1 MYRRYAR
8 RLWRDKKPLLGRCGG
23 NPYHARSPQ
32 QPEAPM
38 KKILLAALFAVAALP
53 VFAETELLNASYDIA
68 RELFARY
75 NDLYRKEHPDVK
87 IIQSHAGS
95 SKQANAILQGLKADV
110 VTFNQVTDIDVLA
123 QKGKLLPD
131 NWRERLPHHSSPY
144 YSTTA
149 FLVRKG
155 NPKHIE
161 NWGDLIK
168 EGVSIVFPNPKT
180 SGNGRYTYLGALG
193 YAQDTFKTEAEQH
206 AFLKE
211 LLAHVAVFDTG
222 GRGAT
227 TSFVERKIGD
237 VLITFES
244 EVHGIRQEYGAND
257 YDVVIPKVSIL
268 AEFPV
273 AWLDKNTD
281 AKGTTDAAK
290 AYLEYLYSEP
300 AQQLLAENHYRVRDE
315 KIAAAF
321 KDSFPE
327 VKLKTIEDI
336 SGSWDKAM
344 KEHFASGALLD
355 QLQKR

>member
-1 MYRRYAR
+1 
-8 RLWRDKKPLLGRCGG
+8 
-23 NPYHARSPQ
+23 
-32 QPEAPM
+32 M
-38 KKILLAALFAVAALP
+38 KKILLAALFAASALP
-53 VFAETELLNASYDIA
+53 TFAADKELLNASYDIA
-68 RELFARY
+68 RELFVQY
-75 NDLYRKEHPDVK
+75 NALYQKEHPNVK
-87 IIQSHAGS
+87 ITQSHAGS

-123 QKGKLLPD
+123 QKGKLLPE

-155 NPKHIE
+155 NPKQIE
-161 NWGDLIK
+161 NWGDLVK
-168 EGVSIVFPNPKT
+168 DGVEIVLANPKT
-180 SGNGRYTYLGALG
+180 SGNGRYAYLGALG
-193 YAQDTFKTEAEQH
+193 YAQDAFKSEAEQH
-206 AFLKE
+206 DFLKNV
-211 LLAHVAVFDTG
+211 LGHVKVFDTG

-244 EVHGIRQEYGAND
+244 EVHGIRQEYGADN

-273 AWLDKNTD
+273 AWLDKNTE
-281 AKGTTDAAK
+281 AKGTTDTAK
-290 AYLEYLYSEP
+290 NYLEYLYSEP
-300 AQQLLAENHYRVRDE
+300 AQRLLAENHYRVRDE
-315 KIAAAF
+315 KVAAAF
-321 KDSFPE
+321 KDRFPE
-327 VKLKTIEDI
+327 LKLKTIEDI

>member
-1 MYRRYAR
+1 
-8 RLWRDKKPLLGRCGG
+8 
-23 NPYHARSPQ
+23 
-32 QPEAPM
+32 M
-38 KKILLAALFAVAALP
+38 KKILLAALFTASALP
-53 VFAETELLNASYDIA
+53 TFAADKELLNASYDIA
-68 RELFARY
+68 RELFVQY
-75 NDLYRKEHPDVK
+75 NALYQKEHPDVK
-87 IIQSHAGS
+87 ITQSHAGS

-123 QKGKLLPD
+123 QKGKLLPE
-131 NWRERLPHHSSPY
+131 NWRERLPYHSSPY

-155 NPKHIE
+155 NPKQIE
-161 NWGDLIK
+161 NWGDLVK
-168 EGVSIVFPNPKT
+168 DGVEIVLANPKT
-180 SGNGRYTYLGALG
+180 SGNGRYAYLGALG
-193 YAQDTFKTEAEQH
+193 YAQDAFKSEAEQH
-206 AFLKE
+206 DFLKNV
-211 LLAHVAVFDTG
+211 LGHVKVFDTG

-244 EVHGIRQEYGAND
+244 EVHGIRQEYGADD

-273 AWLDKNTD
+273 AWLDKNTE
-281 AKGTTDAAK
+281 AKGTTDTAK
-290 AYLEYLYSEP
+290 DYLEYLYSEP
-300 AQQLLAENHYRVRDE
+300 AQRLLAENHYRVRDE
-315 KIAAAF
+315 KVAAAF
-321 KDSFPE
+321 KGHFPE
-327 VKLKTIEDI
+327 LKLKTIEDI

>member
-1 MYRRYAR
+1 
-8 RLWRDKKPLLGRCGG
+8 
-23 NPYHARSPQ
+23 
-32 QPEAPM
+32 M
-38 KKILLAALFAVAALP
+38 KKILLAALFAASALP
-53 VFAETELLNASYDIA
+53 TFAADKELLNASYDIA
-68 RELFARY
+68 RELFVQY
-75 NDLYRKEHPDVK
+75 NALYQKEHPDVK
-87 IIQSHAGS
+87 ITQSHAGS

-123 QKGKLLPD
+123 QKGKLLPE

-155 NPKHIE
+155 NPKQIE
-161 NWGDLIK
+161 NWGDLVK
-168 EGVSIVFPNPKT
+168 DGVEIVLVNPKT
-180 SGNGRYTYLGALG
+180 SGNGRYAYLGALG
-193 YAQDTFKTEAEQH
+193 YAQDAFKSEAEQH
-206 AFLKE
+206 DFLKNV
-211 LLAHVAVFDTG
+211 LGHVKVFDTG

-244 EVHGIRQEYGAND
+244 EVHGIRQEYGADN

-273 AWLDKNTD
+273 AWLDKNTE
-281 AKGTTDAAK
+281 AKGTTDTAK
-290 AYLEYLYSEP
+290 NYLEYLYSEP
-300 AQQLLAENHYRVRDE
+300 AQRLLAENHYRVRDE
-315 KIAAAF
+315 KVAAAF
-321 KDSFPE
+321 KDRFPE
-327 VKLKTIEDI
+327 LKLKTIEDI

>member
-1 MYRRYAR
+1 
-8 RLWRDKKPLLGRCGG
+8 
-23 NPYHARSPQ
+23 
-32 QPEAPM
+32 M
-38 KKILLAALFAVAALP
+38 KKILLAALFAASALP
-53 VFAETELLNASYDIA
+53 TFAADKELLNASYDIA
-68 RELFARY
+68 RELFVQY
-75 NDLYRKEHPDVK
+75 NALYQKEHPDVK
-87 IIQSHAGS
+87 ITQSHAGS

-123 QKGKLLPD
+123 QKGKLLPE

-155 NPKHIE
+155 NPKQIE
-161 NWGDLIK
+161 NWGDLVK
-168 EGVSIVFPNPKT
+168 DGVEIVLANPKT
-180 SGNGRYTYLGALG
+180 SGNGRYAYLGALG
-193 YAQDTFKTEAEQH
+193 YAQDAFKSEAEQH
-206 AFLKE
+206 DFLKNV
-211 LLAHVAVFDTG
+211 LGHVKVFDTG

-244 EVHGIRQEYGAND
+244 EVHGIRQEYGADN

-273 AWLDKNTD
+273 AWLDKNTE
-281 AKGTTDAAK
+281 AKGTTDTAK
-290 AYLEYLYSEP
+290 DYLEYLYSEP
-300 AQQLLAENHYRVRDE
+300 AQRLLAENHYRVRDE
-315 KIAAAF
+315 KVVAAF
-321 KDSFPE
+321 KDRFPE
-327 VKLKTIEDI
+327 LKLKTIEDI

>member
-1 MYRRYAR
+1 
-8 RLWRDKKPLLGRCGG
+8 
-23 NPYHARSPQ
+23 
-32 QPEAPM
+32 M
-38 KKILLAALFAVAALP
+38 KKILLAALFAASALP
-53 VFAETELLNASYDIA
+53 TFAADKELLNASYDIA
-68 RELFARY
+68 RELFVQY
-75 NDLYRKEHPDVK
+75 NALYQKEHPDVK
-87 IIQSHAGS
+87 ITQSHAGS

-123 QKGKLLPD
+123 QKGKLLPE

-155 NPKHIE
+155 NPKQIE
-161 NWGDLIK
+161 NWNDLVK
-168 EGVSIVFPNPKT
+168 DGVEIVLANPKT
-180 SGNGRYTYLGALG
+180 SGNGRYAYLGALG
-193 YAQDTFKTEAEQH
+193 YAQDAFKSEAEQH
-206 AFLKE
+206 DFLKNV
-211 LLAHVAVFDTG
+211 LGHVKVFDTG

-244 EVHGIRQEYGAND
+244 EVHGIRQEYGADN

-273 AWLDKNTD
+273 AWLDKNTE
-281 AKGTTDAAK
+281 AKGTTDTAK
-290 AYLEYLYSEP
+290 DYLEYLYSEP
-300 AQQLLAENHYRVRDE
+300 AQRLLAENHYRVRDE
-315 KIAAAF
+315 KVAAAF
-321 KDSFPE
+321 KDRFPE
-327 VKLKTIEDI
+327 LKLKTIEDI

>member
-1 MYRRYAR
+1 
-8 RLWRDKKPLLGRCGG
+8 
-23 NPYHARSPQ
+23 
-32 QPEAPM
+32 M
-38 KKILLAALFAVAALP
+38 KKILLAALFAASALP
-53 VFAETELLNASYDIA
+53 TLAADKELLNASYDIA
-68 RELFARY
+68 RELFVQY
-75 NDLYRKEHPDVK
+75 NALYQKEHPDVK
-87 IIQSHAGS
+87 ITQSHAGS

-123 QKGKLLPD
+123 QKGKLLPE

-155 NPKHIE
+155 NPKQIE
-161 NWGDLIK
+161 NWGDLVK
-168 EGVSIVFPNPKT
+168 DGVEIVLANPKT
-180 SGNGRYTYLGALG
+180 SGNGRYAYLGALG
-193 YAQDTFKTEAEQH
+193 YAQDAFKSEAEQH
-206 AFLKE
+206 DFLKNV
-211 LLAHVAVFDTG
+211 LGHVKVFDTG

-244 EVHGIRQEYGAND
+244 EVHGIRQEYGADN

-273 AWLDKNTD
+273 AWLDKNTE
-281 AKGTTDAAK
+281 AKGTTDTAK
-290 AYLEYLYSEP
+290 NYLEYLYSEP
-300 AQQLLAENHYRVRDE
+300 AQRLLAENHYRVRDE
-315 KIAAAF
+315 KVAAAF
-321 KDSFPE
+321 KDRFPE
-327 VKLKTIEDI
+327 LKLKTIEDI

>member
-1 MYRRYAR
+1 
-8 RLWRDKKPLLGRCGG
+8 
-23 NPYHARSPQ
+23 
-32 QPEAPM
+32 M
-38 KKILLAALFAVAALP
+38 KKILLAALFAASALP
-53 VFAETELLNASYDIA
+53 TFAADKELLNASYDIA
-68 RELFARY
+68 RELFVQY
-75 NDLYRKEHPDVK
+75 NALYQKEHPDVK
-87 IIQSHAGS
+87 ITQSHAGS

-123 QKGKLLPD
+123 QKGKLLPE

-155 NPKHIE
+155 NPKQIE
-161 NWGDLIK
+161 NWGDLVK
-168 EGVSIVFPNPKT
+168 DGVEIVLANPKT
-180 SGNGRYTYLGALG
+180 SGNGRYAYLGALG
-193 YAQDTFKTEAEQH
+193 YAQDAFKSEAEQH
-206 AFLKE
+206 EFLKNV
-211 LLAHVAVFDTG
+211 LGHVKVFDTG

-244 EVHGIRQEYGAND
+244 EVHGIRQEYGADN

-273 AWLDKNTD
+273 AWLDKNTE
-281 AKGTTDAAK
+281 AKGTTDTAK
-290 AYLEYLYSEP
+290 DYLEYLYSEP
-300 AQQLLAENHYRVRDE
+300 AQRLLAENHYRVRDE
-315 KIAAAF
+315 KVAAAF
-321 KDSFPE
+321 KDRFPE
-327 VKLKTIEDI
+327 LKLKTIEDI

>member
-1 MYRRYAR
+1 
-8 RLWRDKKPLLGRCGG
+8 
-23 NPYHARSPQ
+23 
-32 QPEAPM
+32 M
-38 KKILLAALFAVAALP
+38 KKVLLTALLALALP
-53 VFAETELLNASYDIA
+53 VVAAEKELLNASYDIA

-75 NDLYRKEHPDVK
+75 NALYEKAHPDAPKVK
-87 IIQSHAGS
+87 QSHAGS
-95 SKQANAILQGLKADV
+95 SKQATAILQGLKADV
-110 VTFNQVTDIDVLA
+110 VTFNQVTDVDILA
-123 QKGKLLPD
+123 AKGKLLPD
-131 NWRERLPHHSSPY
+131 DWRARLPNNSSPY

-161 NWGDLIK
+161 NWGDLVK
-168 EGVSIVFPNPKT
+168 PEVSVVFANPKT
-180 SGNGRYTYLGALG
+180 SGNGRYSYLGALG

-244 EVHGIRQEYGAND
+244 EVNGIRQEYGADD
-257 YDVVIPKVSIL
+257 YEVVVPKVSIL
-268 AEFPV
+268 SEFPV
-273 AWLDKNTD
+273 AWLDKNTE

-290 AYLEYLYSEP
+290 AYLQYLYSEP
-300 AQQLLAENHYRVRDE
+300 AQRLLADNYYRVRDE
-315 KIAAAF
+315 KVQAEY
-321 KDSFPE
+321 KERFPD
-327 VKLKTIEDI
+327 VQLKTVEDI
-336 SGSWDKAM
+336 GGSWEKVM
-344 KEHFASGALLD
+344 KEHFANGGLLD

>member
-1 MYRRYAR
+1 
-8 RLWRDKKPLLGRCGG
+8 
-23 NPYHARSPQ
+23 
-32 QPEAPM
+32 M
-38 KKILLAALFAVAALP
+38 KKILLAALFAASALP
-53 VFAETELLNASYDIA
+53 TFAADKELLNASYDIA
-68 RELFARY
+68 RELFVQY
-75 NDLYRKEHPDVK
+75 NALYQKEHPDVK
-87 IIQSHAGS
+87 ITQSHAGS

-123 QKGKLLPD
+123 QKGKLLPE
-131 NWRERLPHHSSPY
+131 NWRERLPYHSSPY

-155 NPKHIE
+155 NPKQIE
-161 NWGDLIK
+161 NWGDLVK
-168 EGVSIVFPNPKT
+168 DGVEIVLANPKT
-180 SGNGRYTYLGALG
+180 SGNGRYAYLGALG
-193 YAQDTFKTEAEQH
+193 YAQDAFKSEAEQH
-206 AFLKE
+206 DFLKNV
-211 LLAHVAVFDTG
+211 LGHVKVFDTG

-244 EVHGIRQEYGAND
+244 EVHGIRQEYGADD

-273 AWLDKNTD
+273 AWLDKNTE
-281 AKGTTDAAK
+281 AKGTTDTAK
-290 AYLEYLYSEP
+290 DYLEYLYSEP
-300 AQQLLAENHYRVRDE
+300 AQRLLAENHYRVRDE
-315 KIAAAF
+315 KVAAAF
-321 KDSFPE
+321 KGHFPE
-327 VKLKTIEDI
+327 LKLKTIEDI

>member
-1 MYRRYAR
+1 
-8 RLWRDKKPLLGRCGG
+8 
-23 NPYHARSPQ
+23 
-32 QPEAPM
+32 M
-38 KKILLAALFAVAALP
+38 KKILLAALFAASALP
-53 VFAETELLNASYDIA
+53 TFAADKELLNASYDIA
-68 RELFARY
+68 RELFVQY
-75 NDLYRKEHPDVK
+75 NALYQKEHPDVK
-87 IIQSHAGS
+87 ITQSHAGS

-123 QKGKLLPD
+123 QKGKLLPE
-131 NWRERLPHHSSPY
+131 NWRERLPHHSSPN

-161 NWGDLIK
+161 NWGDLVK
-168 EGVSIVFPNPKT
+168 DGVEIVLANPKT
-180 SGNGRYTYLGALG
+180 SGNGRYAYLGALG
-193 YAQDTFKTEAEQH
+193 YAQDAFKSEAEQH
-206 AFLKE
+206 DFLKNV
-211 LLAHVAVFDTG
+211 LGHVKVFDTG

-244 EVHGIRQEYGAND
+244 EVHGIRQEYGADD

-273 AWLDKNTD
+273 AWLDKNTE
-281 AKGTTDAAK
+281 AKGTTDTAK
-290 AYLEYLYSEP
+290 NYLEYLYSEP
-300 AQQLLAENHYRVRDE
+300 AQRLLAENHYRVRDE
-315 KIAAAF
+315 KVAAAF
-321 KDSFPE
+321 KDRFPE
-327 VKLKTIEDI
+327 LKLKTIEDI

>member
-1 MYRRYAR
+1 
-8 RLWRDKKPLLGRCGG
+8 
-23 NPYHARSPQ
+23 
-32 QPEAPM
+32 M
-38 KKILLAALFAVAALP
+38 KKILLAALFAASALP
-53 VFAETELLNASYDIA
+53 TFAADKELLNASYDIA
-68 RELFARY
+68 RELFVQY
-75 NDLYRKEHPDVK
+75 NALYQKEHPDVK
-87 IIQSHAGS
+87 ITQSHAGS

-123 QKGKLLPD
+123 QKGKLLPE

-155 NPKHIE
+155 NPKQIE
-161 NWGDLIK
+161 NWNDLVK
-168 EGVSIVFPNPKT
+168 DGVEIVFANPKT
-180 SGNGRYTYLGALG
+180 SGNGRYAYLGALG
-193 YAQDTFKTEAEQH
+193 YAQDAFKSEAEQH
-206 AFLKE
+206 DFLKNV
-211 LLAHVAVFDTG
+211 LGHVKVFDTG

-227 TSFVERKIGD
+227 TSFVERRIGD

-244 EVHGIRQEYGAND
+244 EVHGIRQEYGADN

-273 AWLDKNTD
+273 AWLDKNTE
-281 AKGTTDAAK
+281 AKGTTDTAK
-290 AYLEYLYSEP
+290 NYLEYLYSEP
-300 AQQLLAENHYRVRDE
+300 AQRLLAENHYRVRDE
-315 KIAAAF
+315 KVAAAF
-321 KDSFPE
+321 KDRFPE
-327 VKLKTIEDI
+327 LKLKTIEDI

>member
-1 MYRRYAR
+1 
-8 RLWRDKKPLLGRCGG
+8 
-23 NPYHARSPQ
+23 
-32 QPEAPM
+32 M
-38 KKILLAALFAVAALP
+38 KKILLAALFAASALP
-53 VFAETELLNASYDIA
+53 TFAADKELLNASYDIA
-68 RELFARY
+68 RELFVQY
-75 NDLYRKEHPDVK
+75 NALYQKEHPDVK
-87 IIQSHAGS
+87 ITQSHAGS

-123 QKGKLLPD
+123 QKGKLLPE

-155 NPKHIE
+155 NPKQIE
-161 NWGDLIK
+161 NWGDLVK
-168 EGVSIVFPNPKT
+168 EGVEIVLANPKT
-180 SGNGRYTYLGALG
+180 SGNGRYAYLGALG
-193 YAQDTFKTEAEQH
+193 YAQDVFKSEAEQH
-206 AFLKE
+206 DFLKNV
-211 LLAHVAVFDTG
+211 LGHVKVFDTG

-244 EVHGIRQEYGAND
+244 EVHGIRQEYGADN

-273 AWLDKNTD
+273 AWLDKNTE
-281 AKGTTDAAK
+281 AKGTTDTAK
-290 AYLEYLYSEP
+290 NYLEYLYSEP
-300 AQQLLAENHYRVRDE
+300 AQRLLAENHYRVRDE
-315 KIAAAF
+315 KVVAAF
-321 KDSFPE
+321 KERFPE
-327 VKLKTIEDI
+327 LKLKTIEDI

>member
-1 MYRRYAR
+1 
-8 RLWRDKKPLLGRCGG
+8 
-23 NPYHARSPQ
+23 
-32 QPEAPM
+32 M
-38 KKILLAALFAVAALP
+38 KKILLTALFAVSALP
-53 VFAETELLNASYDIA
+53 TFAADKELLNASYDIA
-68 RELFARY
+68 RELFVQY
-75 NDLYRKEHPDVK
+75 NALYQKEHPDVK
-87 IIQSHAGS
+87 ITQSHAGS

-123 QKGKLLPD
+123 QKGKLLPE

-155 NPKHIE
+155 NPKQIE
-161 NWGDLIK
+161 NWGDLVK
-168 EGVSIVFPNPKT
+168 DGVEIVLANPKT
-180 SGNGRYTYLGALG
+180 SGNGRYAYLGALG
-193 YAQDTFKTEAEQH
+193 YAQDAFKSEAEQH
-206 AFLKE
+206 DFLKNV
-211 LLAHVAVFDTG
+211 LGHVKVFDTG

-244 EVHGIRQEYGAND
+244 EVHGIRQEYGADN

-273 AWLDKNTD
+273 AWLDKNTE
-281 AKGTTDAAK
+281 AKGTTDTAK
-290 AYLEYLYSEP
+290 NYLEYLYSEP
-300 AQQLLAENHYRVRDE
+300 AQRLLAENHYRVRDE
-315 KIAAAF
+315 KVAAAF
-321 KDSFPE
+321 KDRFPE
-327 VKLKTIEDI
+327 LKLKTIEDI

>member
-1 MYRRYAR
+1 
-8 RLWRDKKPLLGRCGG
+8 
-23 NPYHARSPQ
+23 
-32 QPEAPM
+32 M
-38 KKILLAALFAVAALP
+38 KKILLAALFAVSALP
-53 VFAETELLNASYDIA
+53 TFAADKELLNASYDIA
-68 RELFARY
+68 RELFVQY
-75 NDLYRKEHPDVK
+75 NALYQKEHPDVK
-87 IIQSHAGS
+87 ITQSHAGS

-123 QKGKLLPD
+123 QKGKLLPE

-161 NWGDLIK
+161 NWGDLVK
-168 EGVSIVFPNPKT
+168 DGVEIVLANPKT
-180 SGNGRYTYLGALG
+180 SGNGRYAYLGALG
-193 YAQDTFKTEAEQH
+193 YAQDAFKSEAEQH
-206 AFLKE
+206 DFLKNV
-211 LLAHVAVFDTG
+211 LGHVKVFDTG

-244 EVHGIRQEYGAND
+244 EVHGIRQEYGADD

-273 AWLDKNTD
+273 AWLDKNTE
-281 AKGTTDAAK
+281 AKGTTDTAK
-290 AYLEYLYSEP
+290 NYLEYLYSEP
-300 AQQLLAENHYRVRDE
+300 AQRLLAENHYRVRDE
-315 KIAAAF
+315 KVAAAF
-321 KDSFPE
+321 KDRFPE
-327 VKLKTIEDI
+327 LKLKTIEDI

>member
-1 MYRRYAR
+1 
-8 RLWRDKKPLLGRCGG
+8 
-23 NPYHARSPQ
+23 
-32 QPEAPM
+32 M
-38 KKILLAALFAVAALP
+38 KKILLAALFAASALP
-53 VFAETELLNASYDIA
+53 TFAADKELLNASYDIA
-68 RELFARY
+68 RELFVQY
-75 NDLYRKEHPDVK
+75 NALYQKEHPDVK
-87 IIQSHAGS
+87 ITQSHAGS

-123 QKGKLLPD
+123 QKGKLLPE

-161 NWGDLIK
+161 NWGDLVK
-168 EGVSIVFPNPKT
+168 DGVEIVLANPKT
-180 SGNGRYTYLGALG
+180 SGNGRYAYLGALG
-193 YAQDTFKTEAEQH
+193 YAQDAFKSEAEQH
-206 AFLKE
+206 DFLKNV
-211 LLAHVAVFDTG
+211 LGHVKVFDTG

-244 EVHGIRQEYGAND
+244 EVHGIRQEYGADD

-273 AWLDKNTD
+273 AWLDKNTE
-281 AKGTTDAAK
+281 AKGTTDTAK
-290 AYLEYLYSEP
+290 NYLEYLYSEP
-300 AQQLLAENHYRVRDE
+300 AQRLLAENHYRVRDE
-315 KIAAAF
+315 KVVAAF
-321 KDSFPE
+321 KDRFPE
-327 VKLKTIEDI
+327 LKLKTIEDI

>member
-1 MYRRYAR
+1 
-8 RLWRDKKPLLGRCGG
+8 
-23 NPYHARSPQ
+23 
-32 QPEAPM
+32 M
-38 KKILLAALFAVAALP
+38 KKILLAALFAASALP
-53 VFAETELLNASYDIA
+53 TFAADKELLNASYDIA
-68 RELFARY
+68 RELFVQY
-75 NDLYRKEHPDVK
+75 NALYQKEHPDVK
-87 IIQSHAGS
+87 VTQSHAGS

-123 QKGKLLPD
+123 QKGKLLPE

-155 NPKHIE
+155 NPKQIE
-161 NWGDLIK
+161 NWGDLVK
-168 EGVSIVFPNPKT
+168 DGVEIVLANPKT
-180 SGNGRYTYLGALG
+180 SGNGRYAYLGALG
-193 YAQDTFKTEAEQH
+193 YAQDAFKSEAEQH
-206 AFLKE
+206 DFLKNV
-211 LLAHVAVFDTG
+211 LGHVKVFDTG

-244 EVHGIRQEYGAND
+244 EVHGIRQEYGADD

-273 AWLDKNTD
+273 AWLDKNTE
-281 AKGTTDAAK
+281 AKGTTDTAK
-290 AYLEYLYSEP
+290 NYLEYLYSEP
-300 AQQLLAENHYRVRDE
+300 AQRLLAENHYRVRDE
-315 KIAAAF
+315 KVAAAF
-321 KDSFPE
+321 KDRFPE
-327 VKLKTIEDI
+327 LKLKTIEDI

-344 KEHFASGALLD
+344 TEHLASGARLD

>member
-1 MYRRYAR
+1 
-8 RLWRDKKPLLGRCGG
+8 
-23 NPYHARSPQ
+23 
-32 QPEAPM
+32 M
-38 KKILLAALFAVAALP
+38 KKILLAALFAASALP
-53 VFAETELLNASYDIA
+53 TFAADKELLNASYDIA
-68 RELFARY
+68 RELFVQY
-75 NDLYRKEHPDVK
+75 NALYQKEHPDVK
-87 IIQSHAGS
+87 VTQSHAGS

-123 QKGKLLPD
+123 QKGKLLPE

-155 NPKHIE
+155 NPKQIE
-161 NWGDLIK
+161 NWNDLVK
-168 EGVSIVFPNPKT
+168 DGVEIVLANPKT
-180 SGNGRYTYLGALG
+180 SGNGRYAYLGALG
-193 YAQDTFKTEAEQH
+193 YAQDAFKSEAEQH
-206 AFLKE
+206 DFLKNV
-211 LLAHVAVFDTG
+211 LGHVKVFDTG

-244 EVHGIRQEYGAND
+244 EVHGIRQEYGADN

-273 AWLDKNTD
+273 AWLDKNTE
-281 AKGTTDAAK
+281 AKGTTDTAK
-290 AYLEYLYSEP
+290 NYLEYLYSEP
-300 AQQLLAENHYRVRDE
+300 AQRLLAENHYRVRDE
-315 KIAAAF
+315 KVVAAF
-321 KDSFPE
+321 KDRFPE
-327 VKLKTIEDI
+327 LKLKTIEDI

>member
-1 MYRRYAR
+1 
-8 RLWRDKKPLLGRCGG
+8 
-23 NPYHARSPQ
+23 
-32 QPEAPM
+32 M
-38 KKILLAALFAVAALP
+38 KKILLAALFAASALP
-53 VFAETELLNASYDIA
+53 TFAADKELLNASYDIA
-68 RELFARY
+68 RELFVQY
-75 NDLYRKEHPDVK
+75 NALYQKEHPDVK
-87 IIQSHAGS
+87 ITQSHAGS

-123 QKGKLLPD
+123 QKGKLLPE

-155 NPKHIE
+155 NPKQIE
-161 NWGDLIK
+161 NWGDLVK
-168 EGVSIVFPNPKT
+168 DGVEIVLANPKT
-180 SGNGRYTYLGALG
+180 SGNGRYAYLGALG
-193 YAQDTFKTEAEQH
+193 YAQDAFKSEAEQH
-206 AFLKE
+206 DFLKNV
-211 LLAHVAVFDTG
+211 LGHVKVFDTG

-244 EVHGIRQEYGAND
+244 EVHGIRQEYGADN

-273 AWLDKNTD
+273 AWLDKNTE
-281 AKGTTDAAK
+281 AKGTTDTAK
-290 AYLEYLYSEP
+290 NYLEYLYSEP
-300 AQQLLAENHYRVRDE
+300 AQRLLAENHYRVRDE
-315 KIAAAF
+315 KVAAAF
-321 KDSFPE
+321 KDRFPE
-327 VKLKTIEDI
+327 LKLKTIEDI

>member
-1 MYRRYAR
+1 
-8 RLWRDKKPLLGRCGG
+8 
-23 NPYHARSPQ
+23 
-32 QPEAPM
+32 M
-38 KKILLAALFAVAALP
+38 KKILLAALFAASALP
-53 VFAETELLNASYDIA
+53 TFAADKELLNASYDIA
-68 RELFARY
+68 RELFVQY
-75 NDLYRKEHPDVK
+75 NALYQKEHPDVK
-87 IIQSHAGS
+87 ITQSHAGS

-123 QKGKLLPD
+123 QKGKLLPE

-155 NPKHIE
+155 NPKQIE
-161 NWGDLIK
+161 NWGDLVK
-168 EGVSIVFPNPKT
+168 DGVEIVLANPKT
-180 SGNGRYTYLGALG
+180 SGNGRYAYLGALG
-193 YAQDTFKTEAEQH
+193 YAQDAFKSEAEQH
-206 AFLKE
+206 DFLKNV
-211 LLAHVAVFDTG
+211 LGHVKVFDTG

-244 EVHGIRQEYGAND
+244 EVHGIRQEYGADD

-273 AWLDKNTD
+273 AWLDKNTE
-281 AKGTTDAAK
+281 AKGTTDTAK
-290 AYLEYLYSEP
+290 NYLEYLYSEP
-300 AQQLLAENHYRVRDE
+300 AQRLLAENHYRVRDE
-315 KIAAAF
+315 KVVAAF
-321 KDSFPE
+321 KDRFPE
-327 VKLKTIEDI
+327 LKLKTIEDI

>member
-1 MYRRYAR
+1 
-8 RLWRDKKPLLGRCGG
+8 
-23 NPYHARSPQ
+23 
-32 QPEAPM
+32 M
-38 KKILLAALFAVAALP
+38 KKILLAALFAASALP
-53 VFAETELLNASYDIA
+53 TFAADKELLNASYDIA
-68 RELFARY
+68 RELFVQY
-75 NDLYRKEHPDVK
+75 NALYQKEHPDVK
-87 IIQSHAGS
+87 ITQSHAGS

-110 VTFNQVTDIDVLA
+110 VTFNQGTDIDVLA
-123 QKGKLLPD
+123 QKGKLLPE

-155 NPKHIE
+155 NPKQIE
-161 NWGDLIK
+161 NWGDLVK
-168 EGVSIVFPNPKT
+168 DGVEIVLTNPKT
-180 SGNGRYTYLGALG
+180 SGNGRYAYLGALG
-193 YAQDTFKTEAEQH
+193 YAQDAFKSEAEQH
-206 AFLKE
+206 DFLKNV
-211 LLAHVAVFDTG
+211 LGHVKVFDTG

-244 EVHGIRQEYGAND
+244 EVHGIRQEYGADD

-273 AWLDKNTD
+273 AWLDKNTE
-281 AKGTTDAAK
+281 AKGTTDTAK
-290 AYLEYLYSEP
+290 DYLEYLYSEP
-300 AQQLLAENHYRVRDE
+300 AQRLLAENHYRVRDE
-315 KIAAAF
+315 KVAAAF
-321 KDSFPE
+321 KDRFPE
-327 VKLKTIEDI
+327 LKLKTIEDI

>member
-1 MYRRYAR
+1 
-8 RLWRDKKPLLGRCGG
+8 
-23 NPYHARSPQ
+23 
-32 QPEAPM
+32 M
-38 KKILLAALFAVAALP
+38 KKILLAALFAASTLPTFAADK
-53 VFAETELLNASYDIA
+53 ELLNASYDIA
-68 RELFARY
+68 RELFVQY
-75 NDLYRKEHPDVK
+75 NALYQKEHPDVK
-87 IIQSHAGS
+87 ITQSHAGS

-123 QKGKLLPD
+123 QKGKLLPE

-155 NPKHIE
+155 NPKQIE
-161 NWGDLIK
+161 NWGDLVK
-168 EGVSIVFPNPKT
+168 DGVEIVLANPKT
-180 SGNGRYTYLGALG
+180 SGNGRYAYLGALG
-193 YAQDTFKTEAEQH
+193 YAQDAFKSEAEQH
-206 AFLKE
+206 DFLKNV
-211 LLAHVAVFDTG
+211 LGHVKVFDTG

-244 EVHGIRQEYGAND
+244 EVHGIRQEYGADD

-273 AWLDKNTD
+273 AWLDKNTE
-281 AKGTTDAAK
+281 AKGTTDTAK
-290 AYLEYLYSEP
+290 NYLEYLYREP
-300 AQQLLAENHYRVRDE
+300 AQRLLAENHYRVRDE
-315 KIAAAF
+315 KVVAAF
-321 KDSFPE
+321 KDRFPE
-327 VKLKTIEDI
+327 LKLKTIEDI

>member
-1 MYRRYAR
+1 
-8 RLWRDKKPLLGRCGG
+8 
-23 NPYHARSPQ
+23 
-32 QPEAPM
+32 M
-38 KKILLAALFAVAALP
+38 KRILLTALLALALP
-53 VFAETELLNASYDIA
+53 VVAAEKELLNASYDIA

-75 NDLYRKEHPDVK
+75 NALYEKAHPDAPK
-87 IIQSHAGS
+87 IKQSHAGS
-95 SKQANAILQGLKADV
+95 SKQATAILQGLKADV
-110 VTFNQVTDIDVLA
+110 VTFNQVTDVEILA
-123 QKGKLLPD
+123 SKGKLLPD
-131 NWRERLPHHSSPY
+131 DWRARLPNNSSPY

-161 NWGDLIK
+161 NWGDLVK
-168 EGVSIVFPNPKT
+168 PEVSIVFPNPKT

-244 EVHGIRQEYGAND
+244 EVNGIRQEYGADD
-257 YDVVIPKVSIL
+257 YEVVVPKVSIL
-268 AEFPV
+268 SEFPV
-273 AWLDKNTD
+273 AWLDKNTE

-290 AYLEYLYSEP
+290 AYLQYLYSEP
-300 AQQLLAENHYRVRDE
+300 AQLLLAENYYRVRDE
-315 KIAAAF
+315 KVQAEY
-321 KDSFPE
+321 KERFPE
-327 VKLKTIEDI
+327 VQLKTVEDI
-336 SGSWDKAM
+336 GGSWEKVM
-344 KEHFASGALLD
+344 KEHFANGGLLD

>member
-1 MYRRYAR
+1 
-8 RLWRDKKPLLGRCGG
+8 
-23 NPYHARSPQ
+23 
-32 QPEAPM
+32 M
-38 KKILLAALFAVAALP
+38 KKILLAALFAASALP
-53 VFAETELLNASYDIA
+53 TFAADKELLNASYDIA
-68 RELFARY
+68 RELFVQY
-75 NDLYRKEHPDVK
+75 NALYQKEHPDVK
-87 IIQSHAGS
+87 ITQSHAGS

-123 QKGKLLPD
+123 QKGKLLPE

-155 NPKHIE
+155 NPKQIE
-161 NWGDLIK
+161 NWGDLVK
-168 EGVSIVFPNPKT
+168 DGVEIVLANPKT
-180 SGNGRYTYLGALG
+180 SGNGRYAYLGALG
-193 YAQDTFKTEAEQH
+193 YAQDAFKSEAEQH
-206 AFLKE
+206 DFLKNV
-211 LLAHVAVFDTG
+211 LGHVKVFDTG

-244 EVHGIRQEYGAND
+244 EVHGIRQEYGADN

-273 AWLDKNTD
+273 AWLDKNTE
-281 AKGTTDAAK
+281 AKGTTDTAK
-290 AYLEYLYSEP
+290 NYLEYLYSEP
-300 AQQLLAENHYRVRDE
+300 AQRLLAENHYRVRDE
-315 KIAAAF
+315 KVAAAF
-321 KDSFPE
+321 KDRFPE
-327 VKLKTIEDI
+327 LKLKTIEDI

-355 QLQKR
+355 QLQKH